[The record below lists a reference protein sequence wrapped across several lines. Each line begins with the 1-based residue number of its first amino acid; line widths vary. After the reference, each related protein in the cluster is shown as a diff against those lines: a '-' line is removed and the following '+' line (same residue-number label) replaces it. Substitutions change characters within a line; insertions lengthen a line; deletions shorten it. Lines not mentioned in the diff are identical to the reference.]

1 MKNFDCD
8 FFNIGFGTVEKDYD
22 AWKNRQIMG
31 VDLDWLEDWSNKLYH
46 RINERSK
53 K

>member
-1 MKNFDCD
+1 MTNFECN
-8 FFNIGFGTVEKDYD
+8 FFNIGFGTVEK
-22 AWKNRQIMG
+22 NRKLVG

>member
-1 MKNFDCD
+1 MKE
-8 FFNIGFGTVEKDYD
+8 VEVEIHDYD
-22 AWKNRQIMG
+22 E
-31 VDLDWLEDWSNKLYH
+31 VLDWLEDWSNKLYH